1 MRKVRKPLPTS
12 LRKAIITK
20 NKNKSGN
27 DGLTFIACSR
37 TVKVYLRGTGFLGNA
52 YFDGNGFYFP
62 AQLVKSLYGLPYPQS
77 SSMMGYISWFL
88 GGILEASG
96 FSLKL

>member
-27 DGLTFIACSR
+27 DGLTFIACSKS
-37 TVKVYLRGTGFLGNA
+37 VKVYLRGNGYLGSA
-52 YFDGNGFYFP
+52 YFDGNEFYFS
-62 AQLVKSLYGLPYPQS
+62 AQLWKSIVKLPLSQRGIRGIIGS
-77 SSMMGYISWFL
+77 IIKFLNTTVISC
-88 GGILEASG
+88 G
-96 FSLKL
+96 F

>member
-27 DGLTFIACSR
+27 DGLTFIACSKA
-37 TVKVYLRGTGFLGNA
+37 VKVYLRGQGILVMPTLTVMGFTSLHSYGN
-52 YFDGNGFYFP
+52 
-62 AQLVKSLYGLPYPQS
+62 LS
-77 SSMMGYISWFL
+77 SSYLCLREVLSVVL
-88 GGILEASG
+88 
-96 FSLKL
+96 

>member
-27 DGLTFIACSR
+27 DGLTFIACSKA
-37 TVKVYLRGTGFLGNA
+37 VKVYLRGTGYLGNA
-52 YFDGNGFYFP
+52 YFDGNGFYFS
-62 AQLVKSLYGLPYPQS
+62 AQLWKSIIKLKS
-77 SSMMGYISWFL
+77 STRVDIIKFL
-88 GGILEASG
+88 NGTLIYCG
-96 FSLKL
+96 FGFAV

>member
-1 MRKVRKPLPTS
+1 MRKVRKPLPVS

-20 NKNKSGN
+20 NKNRSGN

-37 TVKVYLRGTGFLGNA
+37 TVKVYLRGEGYLGNA
-52 YFDGNGFYFP
+52 YFDGKGFYFSTK
-62 AQLVKSLYGLPYPQS
+62 LTKSLYELPYPQS
-77 SSMMGYISWFL
+77 SNTMGYISWFL

-96 FSLKL
+96 FSLKS

>member
-52 YFDGNGFYFP
+52 YFDGNGFYFS
-62 AQLVKSLYGLPYPQS
+62 AQLWKSIIKLPYSQAN
-77 SSMMGYISWFL
+77 IR
-88 GGILEASG
+88 GGIIKFLNYIVISCG
-96 FSLKL
+96 FGLAV